1 MFKHEARKDDG
12 PARRVPEPIVAAVAQ
27 TLVRSG
33 IQRFSLSA
41 AADEAGVS
49 RGTIY
54 NWFGG
59 KKKPSMSPW
68 ALLPGRSSSCSPG
81 R

>member
-1 MFKHEARKDDG
+1 MKLVKTTG
-12 PARRVPEPIVAAVAQ
+12 PRGEVPEPIVAAVAQ

-54 NWFGG
+54 N
-59 KKKPSMSPW
+59 
-68 ALLPGRSSSCSPG
+68 
-81 R
+81 